1 MAKVEVKNLQRLVR
15 KLNDLEKLEAIKPA
29 LQAAALHVKGVIA
42 VYPPS
47 SEANTPGQ
55 KRWYERGYGPR
66 WPGGGRKT
74 SEILGKRWT
83 IKARDGGLT
92 QVVGNNASYAV
103 YVQSKE
109 RQAWFHAKRG
119 WKTDREVLA
128 SERDQIVKLL
138 TDSVRKVLERKT

>member
-1 MAKVEVKNLQRLVR
+1 MAKVEVRNLQRLMR

-55 KRWYERGYGPR
+55 KRWYERGYGTR

-92 QVVGNNASYAV
+92 QVVGNNAKYAI

-109 RQAWFHAKRG
+109 HQMHKHGERG
-119 WKTDREVLA
+119 WKTDRDVLD
-128 SERDQIVKLL
+128 SERDTIVKFL
-138 TDSVRKVLERKT
+138 TDSVERVLERKT